1 MSGQAYADHSGWWLL
16 DQFYTHGMRFAVLGD
31 IHGNLPALEAV
42 LREEEATGAD
52 AIILPVDSTVG
63 PL

>member
-1 MSGQAYADHSGWWLL
+1 
-16 DQFYTHGMRFAVLGD
+16 MRFAVLVD

-42 LREEEATGAD
+42 LREEETTGAD
-52 AIILPVDSTVG
+52 AIILPDDSTVG